1 MIIYLVAL
9 ALIVAGASTGLFT
22 LLHSRVLRGSLRLY
36 DAKGYWVVC
45 MLMLTF
51 LVASLAYFW
60 GVTRFALSPG
70 DGLEPETVIGM
81 LVTVFG
87 CIAGLGVG
95 LVRFS
100 RVRMP
105 GGTTG
110 SEGL

>member
-9 ALIVAGASTGLFT
+9 TLIITGASTSLFT
-22 LLHSRVLRGSLRLY
+22 LLHGRVSKSGLRLY
-36 DAKGYWVVC
+36 DAKGYWVIS

-60 GVTRFALSPG
+60 GVTRFALNLE

-81 LVTVFG
+81 LATVFG
-87 CIAGLGVG
+87 CITGLGVG

-100 RVRMP
+100 KVTP
-105 GGTTG
+105 SVSGD
-110 SEGL
+110 GL

>member
-22 LLHSRVLRGSLRLY
+22 LLHGRLTKGGLRLY

-51 LVASLAYFW
+51 LVTSLAYFW
-60 GVTRFALSPG
+60 GVTRFALSLE

-87 CIAGLGVG
+87 CIAAMGVG

-100 RVRMP
+100 KVNP
-105 GGTTG
+105 PTGTAT
-110 SEGL
+110 SDGL

>member
-22 LLHSRVLRGSLRLY
+22 LLHGRVIKGGLRLY
-36 DAKGYWVVC
+36 DAKGYWVVI

-51 LVASLAYFW
+51 LVTSLAYFW
-60 GVTRFALSPG
+60 GVTRFTMSLE

-81 LVTVFG
+81 LATVFG
-87 CIAGLGVG
+87 CIAAMGVG

-100 RVRMP
+100 RVDP
-105 GGTTG
+105 AAGTTG
-110 SEGL
+110 VDGL

>member
-1 MIIYLVAL
+1 MIIYLLAL
-9 ALIVAGASTGLFT
+9 ALIVAGAATGLFT
-22 LLHSRVLRGSLRLY
+22 LMHSRVLGGSLRLY
-36 DAKGYWVVC
+36 DAKGYWVVS

-51 LVASLAYFW
+51 LVTSLAYFW

-70 DGLEPETVIGM
+70 DGLEAETVVGM

-100 RVRMP
+100 KVRLP
-105 GGTTG
+105 GGPTG
-110 SEGL
+110 NEGL